1 MLKLTKREVELRE
14 KKRATFHEVGHA
26 HICRVFGGYG
36 TPEVWRNSAKNVANG
51 EMAWRGRF
59 KLVAE
64 PGTIPYDDETKQ
76 LLGILPAP
84 ENWKVLFGLAGLVAE
99 FMADGETCSAVIF
112 EGIHEKIAADEVS
125 QTDLDFMG
133 SEFDEADVSMVA
145 NILAAGWKQVELE
158 ANTLT
163 D

>member
-1 MLKLTKREVELRE
+1 
-14 KKRATFHEVGHA
+14 
-26 HICRVFGGYG
+26 
-36 TPEVWRNSAKNVANG
+36 
-51 EMAWRGRF
+51 
-59 KLVAE
+59 
-64 PGTIPYDDETKQ
+64 
-76 LLGILPAP
+76 
-84 ENWKVLFGLAGLVAE
+84 
-99 FMADGETCSAVIF
+99 MADGETCSAVIF